1 MGKMLIKNLRFKSR
15 HGYHDFE
22 RVVGNLFEIDL
33 EFEIELAMAGES
45 DNLDHTLDYSK
56 ACAVVEDVMNSEP
69 VLLIET
75 LLAQIGDQLMEHY
88 PEVQK
93 LDVKLRKLSPP
104 MEIVCDYV
112 EISDQW
118 QR

>member
-22 RVVGNLFEIDL
+22 RVVGNLFEVDI
-33 EFEIELAMAGES
+33 EFEIELAPAGES
-45 DNLDHTLDYSK
+45 DNLDDTLDYSK
-56 ACAVVEDVMNSEP
+56 ACAIVEDVMNSEP

-75 LLAQIGDQLMEHY
+75 LLAQIGDQLMEEY
-88 PEVQK
+88 PQIQK
-93 LDVKLRKLSPP
+93 LDVRLRKLAPP
-104 MEIVCDYV
+104 METVCDYV